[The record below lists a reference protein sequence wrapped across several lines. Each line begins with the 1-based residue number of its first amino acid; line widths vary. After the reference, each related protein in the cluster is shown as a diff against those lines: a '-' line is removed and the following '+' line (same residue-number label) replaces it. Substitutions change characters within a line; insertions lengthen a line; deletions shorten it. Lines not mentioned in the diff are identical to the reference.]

1 MTIDNGNLL
10 NSILES
16 LDRIE
21 CIMPEDIP
29 NIDLYMDQ
37 VTTFMDKKLRSTAR
51 YPGEDKILTKTMINN
66 YAKNELLPPPVKK
79 KYSKEHVLLLIF
91 IYYYKN
97 ILSINDIQ
105 TLLKPITERFFQKE
119 GDFNLESIYREA
131 FGMERQ
137 QLEALKEDVLKKF
150 KVAEETFQDA
160 PEENRDFLRKFS
172 FICTLSFDVYVKKL
186 MIEKMVDELAGEQAK
201 TAAGD
206 RAEARKKQHKEENE
220 STKQNTRANTR
231 A

>member
-16 LDRIE
+16 LDCIE
-21 CIMPEDIP
+21 CIAPEDIP

-37 VTTFMDKKLRSTAR
+37 VTTFMDKRLRSTAR

-105 TLLKPITERFFQKE
+105 ILLKPITERFFQKE
-119 GDFNLESIYREA
+119 GDFNLESVYREA
-131 FGMERQ
+131 FSMEKQ
-137 QLEALKEDVLKKF
+137 QVEAMKEDVLQKF
-150 KVAEETFQDA
+150 KAAEETFQSA
-160 PEENRDFLRKFS
+160 PEESRDFLRKFS
-172 FICTLSFDVYVKKL
+172 FICMLSFDVYVKKL
-186 MIEKMVDELAGEQAK
+186 MIEKMIDELAGEQTGAPAK
-201 TAAGD
+201 NAAD
-206 RAEARKKQHKEENE
+206 DKAEAKKKSHRDESENI
-220 STKQNTRANTR
+220 K
-231 A
+231 